1 MIISVAEA
9 VAKLQTGNIV
19 AIPTET
25 VYGLAG
31 RIDDEGAL
39 KQIFAVKQ
47 RPFFDPLIVHV
58 TDVTQAKRLT
68 TVWPTVFDILAE
80 AFWPGPLT
88 LVTRKMEAVSPL
100 ITSGLET
107 VALRCPR
114 HPIALQIL
122 KDLQVPVAAPS
133 ANLFG
138 RTSPTQASHVESE
151 FDGAIPVVD
160 GGPSEVGVEST
171 VLCYDEAN
179 PDTLSILRP
188 GGISRG
194 EIANL
199 LAQRDLNFKLVRTH
213 SPASPGHLK
222 AHYQP
227 ACPVILLENKEW
239 TPELHAAVEKH
250 LDKPLPNVYHLQLDK
265 TPQLAA
271 RRLYENFRAFSAV
284 QGGLIVVTRTP
295 EKSTPDWEA
304 VWDRIERAA
313 SLVL

>member
-39 KQIFAVKQ
+39 KQIFEIKQ

-58 TDVTQAKRLT
+58 TDIAQAKRLT
-68 TVWPTVFDILAE
+68 LVWPQVFDILAE

-88 LVTRKMEAVSPL
+88 LVTRKTEMVSPL

-122 KDLQVPVAAPS
+122 KELQVPLAAPS

-138 RTSPTQASHVESE
+138 RTSPTQASHVEQE
-151 FDGAIPVVD
+151 FGGRIAVVD

-171 VLCYDEAN
+171 VLAYDEST
-179 PDTLSILRP
+179 PDTLHILRP

-194 EIANL
+194 EINNL
-199 LAQRDLNFKLVRTH
+199 LTERDLDFQVVRTH
-213 SPASPGHLK
+213 SAASPGHLK

-227 ACPVILLENKEW
+227 NCPVVLVENKEW
-239 TPELHAAVEKH
+239 TPEIHQAVQKQ
-250 LDKPLPNVYHLQLDK
+250 LDRPLPYVHHMQLAK
-265 TPQLAA
+265 TAQLAA
-271 RRLYENFRAFSAV
+271 RRLYEDFRSFSSV
-284 QGGLIVVTRTP
+284 QGGVIVITRTP
-295 EKSTPDWEA
+295 EKSTPEWEA

-313 SLVL
+313 SLVV